1 MALVAEVWT
10 AERARRRL
18 LWGIALFVVAAGAP
32 LALLIKHVGDQLR
45 MEAYLSMKID
55 AEDLAGRIERR
66 AQDLLAEEENRGFEE
81 FGFLNV
87 VGKSLQLSPLSRA
100 PADSRLPGLVGH
112 FQIDPAGRVSTPLL
126 PSRELERDAGQYG
139 LDDAERARRQ
149 TREDEIKKIL
159 DENEVTKDVSKLKAA
174 VDSKAAG
181 NEKASAW
188 TTKDDTTTYDE
199 LELDSELNVGSISN
213 TLTQRTKKESAPEVR
228 KYKPRSQEASIPVEG
243 AADGAASGRVRTL
256 RGDIDPFQFTFLP
269 SGNPVLFRKVWREGQ
284 RFVQG
289 ALMDRDKF
297 LDELFRQTYDSSPV
311 SGVVYLGV
319 EYAGRRLLS
328 LEPLTKGA
336 PARTLVARK
345 ALAAPFDGIEL
356 VFTVDRVV
364 TGPNVSYALG
374 VCVVLVFVLV
384 AGVLAIYLS
393 GRRQIA
399 LSQQQRDFVSAVS
412 HELKTPLTSIR
423 MYSEMLREGWTSEEK
438 KRSYYD
444 FIFSESERL
453 SRLIANVL
461 QLARLTRG
469 QPLALRAMSAG
480 AAYAQASAV
489 VATQVM
495 GAGFTRREHRPE
507 GDGPLVNADAD
518 ALTQIFVN
526 LVDNGIKFS
535 KKTEQTV
542 IETGFEVSK
551 AGSEVRFFVRDFG
564 PGIPRDQLKRIFKL
578 FYRPENEL
586 TRTTKGTGIG
596 LALVQEMAAQM
607 GGRVDVE
614 SRPGHT
620 EFRVILPAV
629 RPLSPSA

>member
-1 MALVAEVWT
+1 M
-10 AERARRRL
+10 
-18 LWGIALFVVAAGAP
+18 LFVVAAGAP
-32 LALLIKHVGDQLR
+32 LAMLIKHVGDQLR

-87 VGKSLQLSPLSRA
+87 VGKSLQMSPLARA

-112 FQIDPAGRVSTPLL
+112 FQIDPTGKVSTPLL
-126 PSRELERDAGQYG
+126 PPRELERDAGQYG
-139 LDDAERARRQ
+139 LDDSERARRQ
-149 TREDEIKKIL
+149 DREDEIKEIL
-159 DENEVTKDVSKLKAA
+159 DQNEVTKDVSRLKAA
-174 VDSKAAG
+174 DSKAA
-181 NEKASAW
+181 AAIS
-188 TTKDDTTTYDE
+188 TKNDADSYEALE
-199 LELDSELNVGSISN
+199 LESELNVGSISN

-297 LDELFRQTYDSSPV
+297 LDELFRQTYDASPV

-374 VCVVLVFVLV
+374 ICVVLVFVLV

-438 KRSYYD
+438 RRSYYD

-469 QPLALRAMSAG
+469 QPLVLREMAAG
-480 AAYAQASAV
+480 AAYAQASAI
-489 VATQVM
+489 VATQVL
-495 GAGFTRREHRPE
+495 GAGFSRREHHPGGE
-507 GDGPLVNADAD
+507 GPLVKVDAD

-542 IETGFEVSK
+542 IETGFEVSPT
-551 AGSEVRFFVRDFG
+551 GSEVRFFVRDFG

-620 EFRVILPAV
+620 EFRVILPTV
-629 RPLSPSA
+629 RSISPSA